1 MYVFEIEELK
11 ARDLPGISK
20 AMDIALSRMIYP
32 QDMRGWN
39 EGDPKVK
46 IEKRVHMTKMTE
58 MEAHTHVRT
67 EPDEEGYVILD
78 YAFDLVAMRYI
89 HFLLKKKVEELTGI
103 PATNNDDVDWDFVHE
118 KAQALKKKG

>member
-1 MYVFEIEELK
+1 MYVFEINELK

-32 QDMRGWN
+32 QDMKGWK

-46 IEKRVHMTKMTE
+46 IEKRVHMTLLTE
-58 MEAHTHVRT
+58 MEMHTYTRT
-67 EPDEEGYVILD
+67 EADAEGFVVLE

-89 HFLLKKKVEELTGI
+89 HFLLKKKVETLTGI
-103 PATNNDDVDWDFVHE
+103 KATSNDDVDWDFHYKE
-118 KAQALKKKG
+118 KEE